1 MTWMSLFSLCFQTA
15 GAYVATIT
23 AAIMV
28 EIPRS
33 LLFTC
38 GWVGALGYLIYLLV
52 MPGHGPA
59 VATLVAG
66 IGIAILSQL
75 FARSFRAPVTMFYI
89 PGFFPLVPGIGVYRT
104 AFYYI
109 NDNPAQASY
118 YMVQSALI
126 AGAIAL
132 SIFLV
137 DSCLEIYHH
146 LRNQAKA
153 KRKEQSHG

>member
-33 LLFTC
+33 LLFKC

-66 IGIAILSQL
+66 IGIACLNS
-75 FARSFRAPVTMFYI
+75 SPVTSGRQSPCSTF
-89 PGFFPLVPGIGVYRT
+89 L
-104 AFYYI
+104 
-109 NDNPAQASY
+109 AS
-118 YMVQSALI
+118 S
-126 AGAIAL
+126 
-132 SIFLV
+132 
-137 DSCLEIYHH
+137 
-146 LRNQAKA
+146 R
-153 KRKEQSHG
+153 

>member
-33 LLFTC
+33 LLFKC

-52 MPGHGPA
+52 MPGH
-59 VATLVAG
+59 
-66 IGIAILSQL
+66 LSQL

-109 NDNPAQASY
+109 NDNPAQASHY
-118 YMVQSALI
+118 LLQSALI

-146 LRNQAKA
+146 LRNQANA

>member
-1 MTWMSLFSLCFQTA
+1 MDNWIDLSLP
-15 GAYVATIT
+15 VARTLK
-23 AAIMV
+23 AHPEV
-28 EIPRS
+28 KE
-33 LLFTC
+33 LLID
-38 GWVGALGYLIYLLV
+38 LGFKPL
-52 MPGHGPA
+52 GN
-59 VATLVAG
+59 
-66 IGIAILSQL
+66 
-75 FARSFRAPVTMFYI
+75 PVTMFYI

>member
-1 MTWMSLFSLCFQTA
+1 
-15 GAYVATIT
+15 
-23 AAIMV
+23 
-28 EIPRS
+28 
-33 LLFTC
+33 
-38 GWVGALGYLIYLLV
+38 
-52 MPGHGPA
+52 
-59 VATLVAG
+59 
-66 IGIAILSQL
+66 
-75 FARSFRAPVTMFYI
+75 MFYI

-109 NDNPAQASY
+109 NDNPAQASHY
-118 YMVQSALI
+118 LLQSALI

-146 LRNQAKA
+146 LRNQANA